1 MRDMMSED
9 ININSEIVI
18 PKIGEKHHK
27 NFFYFEGRNELVK
40 AFLFDGLKTED
51 LDSKILHI
59 NANKTNG
66 FYSNH
71 YIKGHLGLYAGTK
84 NKIGFKGIF
93 KDKTV
98 EEAIDILKSKNGDG
112 SYNQLIEILEDI
124 LVSDKYKNDF
134 NELYGR
140 NTLFYG
146 VPGCGKS
153 HHIKKLLENVDEQ
166 YIERVLFH
174 PDYTYGDFV
183 GQILPK
189 VEDNEVKYE
198 FTLGPLSRI
207 MKEAYKNLDKTYFLI
222 IEEINRGNAP
232 AIFGDIF
239 QLLDRKTE
247 EDGDDL
253 TIGYS
258 EYFITNKDMADKI
271 YEGEKKEKFGDKV
284 RIPPNLTIIASMN
297 TSDQNVFTL
306 DTAFQRRWN
315 MKLIE
320 NSFENHEFKD
330 KKIEGTNVTWQ
341 KFCETINEEIIKRN
355 QSNISSEDKRLGTYF
370 VSENDLENC
379 EKFAEKVL
387 KYLWD
392 DAFKFSRDKIF
403 KKEYNTLEEVVKEFK
418 DKNSNE
424 KFSIFLEEIKTKL
437 TETD

>member
-1 MRDMMSED
+1 MDE
-9 ININSEIVI
+9 NINNNSNEIDI
-18 PKIGEKHHK
+18 FKIGIKQHE
-27 NFFYFEGRNELVK
+27 NFFSFKERNELVK
-40 AFLFDGLKTED
+40 SYLFKGYTWKQLETEIFNFNY
-51 LDSKILHI
+51 SKS
-59 NANKTNG
+59 KGWFCTNY
-66 FYSNH
+66 FTY
-71 YIKGHLGLYAGTK
+71 YLGIENPGDY
-84 NKIGFKGIF
+84 KGIF
-93 KDKTV
+93 ENKTV
-98 EEAIDILKSKNGDG
+98 EEAISILKSKNDDG
-112 SYNQLIEILEDI
+112 SYNQIIEILEDI
-124 LVSDKYKNDF
+124 LVSDNYKSDF

-189 VEDNEVKYE
+189 VEDKDVKYE
-198 FTLGPLSRI
+198 FTPGPFTRI
-207 MKEAYKNLDKTYFLI
+207 MEKAYGNLDKTYFLI

-247 EDGDDL
+247 EDCDDL
-253 TIGYS
+253 AIGYS
-258 EYFITNKDMADKI
+258 EYFITNSDIANEI
-271 YEGEKKEKFGDKV
+271 YKGEKKEKFGDKV
-284 RIPPNLTIIASMN
+284 RIPPNLSIIASMN

-315 MKLIE
+315 MKLIQ
-320 NSFENHEFKD
+320 NSFENHEFED
-330 KKIEGTNVTWQ
+330 KKIKGTSVTWK
-341 KFCETINEEIIKRN
+341 KFCETINKEIIKRN

-403 KKEYNTLEEVVKEFK
+403 EKEYDTLEDLVNGFK
-418 DKNSNE
+418 DKQGNE
-424 KFSIFLEEIKTKL
+424 KFSIFSKEIKMEL
-437 TETD
+437 TGAD

>member
-1 MRDMMSED
+1 MSED

-189 VEDNEVKYE
+189 VEDNDVKYE

-247 EDGDDL
+247 ENGDDL

-370 VSENDLENC
+370 VSKNDLENC
-379 EKFAEKVL
+379 DKFAEKVL

-403 KKEYNTLEEVVKEFK
+403 EKEYNTLEEVVKDFK
-418 DKNSNE
+418 DKGSDE
-424 KFSIFLEEIKTKL
+424 KFSIFIKEIKTKL
-437 TETD
+437 TEAD

>member
-1 MRDMMSED
+1 MNEKVYNDNNEMD
-9 ININSEIVI
+9 IF
-18 PKIGEKHHK
+18 KIGKKRHK
-27 NFFYFEGRNELVK
+27 NFFHFKERNEFVK
-40 AFLFDGLKTED
+40 AYL
-51 LDSKILHI
+51 
-59 NANKTNG
+59 
-66 FYSNH
+66 
-71 YIKGHLGLYAGTK
+71 
-84 NKIGFKGIF
+84 FKGYSWTQLETEILNLNYTASKGWFCTNYFTYYLGIENPGNYRGIF
-93 KDKTV
+93 ENKTV
-98 EEAIDILKSKNGDG
+98 EEAISILKSKNDDG
-112 SYNQLIEILEDI
+112 SYNQIIEILEDI

-174 PDYTYGDFV
+174 PDYTYSDFV

-437 TETD
+437 TEAD